1 MSIEPWPL
9 SWISHEKLRQIVRT
23 LIEEGRPKSAGL
35 NHSNIVDPFSAVF
48 DMAVNGMTMEEWT
61 KAEIRRQHQKTLQ
74 NAIGKFHQTV
84 LGSVE
89 GWVDK
94 GVGNVF
100 DLQCDS
106 RKIFAEVKNKFNTV
120 KGSDKIDIY
129 NKMARWRGAD
139 PAHYEYTGYYVQIL
153 TKKPFNQLFVP
164 SDNTTKNKA
173 AENKYIREID
183 GASFYALVT
192 GSETALHDLYRVL
205 PAVLS
210 EVIPEFKG
218 HELDHSADFEKLFT
232 EAFHKNK

>member
-1 MSIEPWPL
+1 MSINPWPL
-9 SWISHEKLRQIVRT
+9 TWISHEKLLEIVRK
-23 LIEEGRPKSAGL
+23 LVEEGRPKTEGL
-35 NHSNIVDPFSAVF
+35 SYNNIVDPFSAVF
-48 DMAVNGMTMEEWT
+48 DMAVNQMNMEEWT

-89 GWVDK
+89 GWEDK

-139 PAHYEYTGYYVQIL
+139 PAHFEYTGYYVQIL
-153 TKKPFNQLFVP
+153 TKKPFDQYFVP

-173 AENKYIREID
+173 AENKHIREID

-192 GSETALHDLYRVL
+192 GSKTALHDLYRVL
-205 PAVLS
+205 PHVLK
-210 EVIPEFKG
+210 EVIPEFQSDDVG
-218 HELDHSADFEKLFT
+218 QSEDFEKLF
-232 EAFHKNK
+232 EQAFHEK